1 MTVSRLVS
9 FLAGTRLLLLLLL
22 ASGWAMDTAA
32 AAAAAG
38 GGKEIL
44 AVSVRLPLE
53 YDPLLLLP
61 AAPLPLEIGAGAAV
75 MFLRAFAVGE
85 LMCRSATNV
94 LRRII
99 QQALR

>member
-9 FLAGTRLLLLLLL
+9 FLAGTRLLLLL

-32 AAAAAG
+32 AAAAG
-38 GGKEIL
+38 GRGEIL

-94 LRRII
+94 LRRVI

>member
-9 FLAGTRLLLLLLL
+9 FLAGTRLLLAVLLLLL
-22 ASGWAMDTAA
+22 ASGWAMDT
-32 AAAAAG
+32 AAAG

-61 AAPLPLEIGAGAAV
+61 AAPLPLEKGAGAAV

-94 LRRII
+94 LRRVI